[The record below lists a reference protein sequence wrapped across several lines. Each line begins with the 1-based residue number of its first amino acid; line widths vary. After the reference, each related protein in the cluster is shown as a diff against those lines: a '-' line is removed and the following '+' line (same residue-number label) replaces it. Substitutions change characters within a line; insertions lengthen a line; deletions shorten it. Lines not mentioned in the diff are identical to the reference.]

1 MDLRPI
7 KYTEH
12 RTTTTTA
19 KPPNPNPE
27 THRKSMCSRPSK
39 TITPKVIRI
48 TTVDSD
54 ATDSSS
60 DEECEL
66 FGRKRIKRFLHEIV
80 IQDAPIIAAAATT
93 APPTIP
99 ALKRRKQLVAK
110 AAAPEKPKPAI
121 TTTENGERK
130 FRGVRRRPWGK
141 WAAEIRDPAKR
152 VRLWLGTYDT
162 PEEAAIVYDNAAIR
176 LRGPDALTNFVTP
189 PQKPEPE
196 PEYESGE
203 DSSQTQTT
211 HSSNLCSPTSVLPF
225 RSSYESLAE
234 PALKRFEP
242 ENEGSGISW
251 TGFEEARP
259 QMGDSDVA
267 LASCEEDLGID
278 LEGLFDDVAPEMP
291 VFEDL
296 PVGAELGFVLSEL
309 GWGEDETMM
318 MGLMDGEDCFGEML
332 GELSGET
339 TTFHEEKE
347 EIEIFQDL
355 DFLFAPDSTPVA

>member
-1 MDLRPI
+1 MDLRPV

-12 RTTTTTA
+12 RTTTTTT
-19 KPPNPNPE
+19 KPSNPYPE

-48 TTVDSD
+48 TTVDPD

-66 FGRKRIKRFLHEIV
+66 FGRKRIKRYLHEIV
-80 IQDAPIIAAAATT
+80 IQDAPIIVAAVTT
-93 APPTIP
+93 APTTIP
-99 ALKRRKQLVAK
+99 ALKRRKLSVAK
-110 AAAPEKPKPAI
+110 ATAPEKPKPAI

-196 PEYESGE
+196 YESGE

-251 TGFEEARP
+251 TGFEKARP

-267 LASCEEDLGID
+267 LASSEEDLGID
-278 LEGLFDDVAPEMP
+278 LEAFFDDVAPEMP

-296 PVGAELGFVLSEL
+296 PVGPELGFGLSEL

-339 TTFHEEKE
+339 TTFHEE
-347 EIEIFQDL
+347 IEIFQDL